1 MQLSVTINLGDTIL
15 QTYYY
20 IPDPTTFKHYKNQF
34 VRSIENSN
42 VVISMETLDL
52 MGKITALFS
61 FPDKECFSSIN
72 IKFKCV
78 WVEYRKK

>member
-1 MQLSVTINLGDTIL
+1 MQLSVTIDHVDTML
-15 QTYYY
+15 HYY

-42 VVISMETLDL
+42 VVISLETLDL

-61 FPDKECFSSIN
+61 FPNKECFNSIN
-72 IKFKCV
+72 MKFK
-78 WVEYRKK
+78 

>member
-1 MQLSVTINLGDTIL
+1 MQLSVTIDLGDTIL
-15 QTYYY
+15 QTYFHVCTQYY

-42 VVISMETLDL
+42 VVISLETLDL

-61 FPDKECFSSIN
+61 FPNKECFNSIN
-72 IKFKCV
+72 IKFK
-78 WVEYRKK
+78 

>member
-1 MQLSVTINLGDTIL
+1 MQLSVTIDLGDTIL
-15 QTYYY
+15 QTYF

-42 VVISMETLDL
+42 VVISLETLDL

-61 FPDKECFSSIN
+61 FPNKECFNSIN
-72 IKFKCV
+72 IKFK
-78 WVEYRKK
+78 